1 MGLACVAPCMV
12 ASELLTLVA
21 GAFSSVLCGLC
32 ECRPAP
38 RTGAILILL
47 IHGSGF
53 NQSEWLP
60 LRAYLATHPRVG
72 PTYTVNFG
80 GLCWHNKSSSIHD
93 IAVDRILPVLELM
106 FHDTGAR
113 KAILVGHSLGGLIAA
128 EVAEKVAK
136 SGEILKVITICSPF
150 LGAPILE
157 LAAKVCPAQRTDQQ
171 MRVGSPHLQALCA
184 GILHKEGQDRGACYY
199 QIGSRMDVLVPGNHA
214 VLPLCDE
221 QRRRVYDGVEGH
233 YSVVLSPRVWRQL
246 REWILD

>member
-1 MGLACVAPCMV
+1 MAAT
-12 ASELLTLVA
+12 ELLTLVA
-21 GAFSSVLCGLC
+21 GAFSSLLCGLC

-38 RTGAILILL
+38 RTGAIPVLL

-60 LRAYLATHPRVG
+60 LRAYLATDPRVG

-93 IAVDRILPVLELM
+93 IAVDRVLPVLELM
-106 FHDTGAR
+106 FQDTGAR

-136 SGEILKVITICSPF
+136 SGEIVKVITICSPF
-150 LGAPILE
+150 LGAPVLE
-157 LAAKVCPAQRTDQQ
+157 LAAKVCALQRTDLQ

-184 GILHKEGQDRGACYY
+184 AIAHKEAQDTGARYY
-199 QIGSRMDVLVPGNHA
+199 QIGSRMDVIVPGQYA
-214 VLPLCDE
+214 VLPLSRE
-221 QRRRVYDGVEGH
+221 HRRRVLNGVEGH

-246 REWILD
+246 HEWILD